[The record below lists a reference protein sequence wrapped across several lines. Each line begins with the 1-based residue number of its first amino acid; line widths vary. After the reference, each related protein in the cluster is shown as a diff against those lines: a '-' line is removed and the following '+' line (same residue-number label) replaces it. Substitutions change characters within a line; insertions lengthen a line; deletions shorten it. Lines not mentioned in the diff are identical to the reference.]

1 MVAALFPRTVRR
13 IEPRSIGDAIDL
25 PEFLLFKDCLHI
37 PNLILL
43 GDPGMGKTFTFK
55 QAAEYEEAE
64 YFTVRSFLRKR
75 GKNCQDKTV
84 YLDALDEF
92 RSRSEDGKLVDELVK
107 VINECGCNRIRL
119 SCRAADWLGGT
130 DLAALKDAFIIE
142 DQFTVVS
149 LEPLSKKE
157 ILWILKKKQYLH
169 ADAFMLEAE
178 KRNVNQLL
186 SNPQTLLMLVEV
198 VAKGDW
204 PENKKE
210 LYEKCTDLLLKESN
224 QAHGRLDVGKFQPD
238 ELISMAGMI
247 CAILLIANVQS
258 ISLLE
263 SASGDDSPSYRRID
277 SDQSDEILACL
288 TRRVFTYI
296 DNESVSYI
304 HRTIAEF
311 LGAKWLAEEVHGKGL
326 PIKRVLSL
334 IGYEDHP
341 ASELRGLYAWLVT
354 FLSLDYSYLIDNDPY
369 GVLMYGDAASLA
381 PSGRKKL
388 MESLQLL
395 QERDPWFRAN
405 NWSDNPLAALS
416 EKDMIP
422 IFKQILSNP
431 ESGFHLRDIV
441 LGALRE
447 GDVIPELTSE
457 LIYILSDSAAALK
470 EREDVVSILLKT
482 SEGINSVSNIFKDDL
497 IKEKNSS
504 SLRLFILE
512 EAYIK
517 CGFTPNDVANALYDM
532 LSDSID
538 HGLGAAW
545 KLAEKIPESELPL
558 ILDLFFEKDFVDKS
572 DDGRRNHNS
581 VSSVIEDM
589 IYLGISKSGN
599 IPPCKIWHW
608 LLSRNKN
615 EYYSYSEAKHIH
627 EWLGNNR
634 KFVFSLFN
642 CALEEIESYENE
654 IYFYNE
660 FQDSTF
666 HILSADDLVSYILCL
681 IPSIYLKKN
690 KSRILVLNLLVFLI
704 FYRSKTESAILLL
717 DELLRRVDL
726 DAELEEIIAECN
738 YCRID
743 DWRGKDY
750 RRALRVKEE
759 KNERLRKLV
768 DEINKNLDLI
778 SQGISRVYVGFFA
791 YIYESDWY
799 DIVVGKSFDERVA
812 QIVNNDNLPKITQSF
827 INALFNINLPVVDEV
842 IKTTL
847 ANSYPSWWKG
857 IIIGMGG
864 YFKIHGVLPNFSFSR
879 LESVFAITTCY
890 PSSFSEIPTWYWEIV
905 EKHPDMVYST
915 YKTIAYELLNK
926 NTEHN
931 VIIDLLTKNDFFLR
945 KRDFLLD
952 LLVDFPK
959 INDRY
964 LQSIFISLIK
974 DQAKPEDVLSLSSNF
989 VASRETDEGNYI
1001 LWVLLRFLFEIDGAK
1016 DALSILVKKNK
1027 KNIWVVIS
1035 FLKMVGL
1042 SLSVVQAYD
1051 LIIIISLQAPNADIP
1066 MNSGGWSGDQHPWDA
1081 ADFVRSQINNLAAN
1095 PTVEAASYLNELLKL
1110 PQMES
1115 YGSFLKHAIAQQ
1127 HIIRISANY
1136 KQPSFSQTIKTLK
1149 NAYPANIADLHA
1161 LTIDHLH
1168 NLKKEILDGSTDKYK
1183 AFWRCDSHGRT
1194 ESPEIEE
1201 ICRDRL
1207 IDFLSPKMPKGLHV
1221 EPEGHMA
1228 DDKRADIIILADG
1241 NMKLPL
1247 ELKRHMHDDVWKAC
1261 MTQLDRLY
1269 TRDPDASGYGIY
1281 VVFWFGGKRNTP
1293 LATPPDGLS
1302 KPNSASEMELQLQQL
1317 IPDAK
1322 RHYLDVVVIDVT
1334 SRV

>member
-1 MVAALFPRTVRR
+1 MNALFPRTVRK
-13 IEPRSIGDAIDL
+13 IASSENVPDCT
-25 PEFLLFKDCLHI
+25 LFKDYLTI
-37 PNLILL
+37 PNIILL
-43 GDPGMGKTFTFK
+43 GDPGMGKTFTFEK
-55 QAAEYEEAE
+55 AAVYEGAE

-75 GKNCQDKTV
+75 GRNCQDKTI

-92 RSRSEDGKLVDELVK
+92 RSRGEDGKLIDKLVD

-130 DLAALKDAFIIE
+130 DLVALKDAFIE
-142 DQFTVVS
+142 DQFAVVS

-157 ILWILKKKQYLH
+157 ILWILEEKQFLH
-169 ADAFMLEAE
+169 ADAFILEAE
-178 KRNVNQLL
+178 KRNVNKLL

-198 VAKGDW
+198 VTQGDW
-204 PENKKE
+204 PKNKKE
-210 LYEKCTDLLLKESN
+210 LYEKCTNLLLKESN
-224 QAHGRLDVGKFQPD
+224 QEHGRLSIGKFQPD

-247 CAILLIANVQS
+247 CAILLISNIQS
-258 ISLLE
+258 LSLLQA
-263 SASGDDSPSYRRID
+263 ASEDDSPSYRRID
-277 SDQSDEILACL
+277 AAQSDKILACL
-288 TRRVFTYI
+288 TRRVFTHI
-296 DNESVSYI
+296 DTESVSYI

-311 LGAKWLAEEVHGKGL
+311 LGAKWLAEEVEKNGL
-326 PIKRVLSL
+326 PIKRLLSL

-341 ASELRGLYAWLVT
+341 ASELKGLYAWLVT
-354 FLSLDYSYLIDNDPY
+354 LLPLDYSYLIDNDPY

-381 PSGRKKL
+381 PSGRKKI
-388 MESLQLL
+388 MESLFLL
-395 QERDPWFRAN
+395 QKRDPWFRAN

-416 EKDMIP
+416 GKDMIP
-422 IFKQILSNP
+422 IFKQILSSP

-447 GDVIPELTSE
+447 GDIIPELTSE
-457 LIYILSDSAAALK
+457 LVYILSDSSAVLK
-470 EREDVVSILLKT
+470 EREDVVSVLLKT
-482 SEGINSVSNIFKDDL
+482 SEGTNSVSNIFKNNL

-512 EAYIK
+512 KAYTK
-517 CGFTPNDVANALYDM
+517 CKFTPNDVANALYDM

-538 HGLGAAW
+538 HGLGVAW

-572 DDGRRNHNS
+572 DDGMRNHNS

-589 IYLGISKSGN
+589 IHLGLSNNKN
-599 IPPCKIWHW
+599 IPPCKVWHW

-615 EYYSYSEAKHIH
+615 RYYSYSKAKHVH

-642 CALEEIESYENE
+642 CALEDIESYESE

-666 HILSADDLVSYILCL
+666 HILSADDLISYILCL
-681 IPSIYLKKN
+681 IPSIYLE
-690 KSRILVLNLLVFLI
+690 KSKSQSLILNLLVFLI
-704 FYRSKTESAILLL
+704 FYRSKTESAILFL
-717 DELLRRVDL
+717 DELLRKVDL
-726 DAELEEIIAECN
+726 DAELEEIIAGCN

-759 KNERLRKLV
+759 KNEQLRKLV
-768 DEINKNLDLI
+768 EEVNQNLDLI
-778 SQGISRVYVGFFA
+778 SQGTSRAYVGFFA
-791 YIYESDWY
+791 YIYESDWEG
-799 DIVVGKSFDERVA
+799 IVVGKSFDERVT

-827 INALFNINLPVVDEV
+827 IKALFNINLPIFDEI
-842 IKTTL
+842 IKNIL
-847 ANSYPSWWKG
+847 ANSYPFWWRG
-857 IIIGMGG
+857 IIIGMNEYVKMFGL
-864 YFKIHGVLPNFSFSR
+864 LPDLSLSR
-879 LESVFAITTCY
+879 LQSIFAITTCSPGSLVDKSIWY
-890 PSSFSEIPTWYWEIV
+890 CEIL
-905 EKHPDMVYST
+905 EKYPDMVYST
-915 YKTIAYELLNK
+915 YKIIAYELLNQ

-931 VIIDLLTKNDFFLR
+931 LIIDLLTKNDFFLR

-974 DQAKPEDVLSLSSNF
+974 DQERPENLISLSSNF
-989 VASRETDEGNYI
+989 ITSSETDEGNYI
-1001 LWVLLRFLFEIDGAK
+1001 LWVLLRFSFEIDGAK
-1016 DALSILVKKNK
+1016 NTLSSLVRKNK

-1035 FLKMVGL
+1035 FLKMANL
-1042 SLSVVQAYD
+1042 SLSIKQIHD
-1051 LIIIISLQAPNADIP
+1051 LIVTVSLQAPNADMP
-1066 MNSGGWSGDQHPWDA
+1066 MNSGGWCGDQHPWDA
-1081 ADFVRSQINNLAAN
+1081 ADFVRSQINKLAAN
-1095 PTVEAASYLNELLKL
+1095 PTVEAASYLNKLLKL
-1110 PQMES
+1110 SQMES
-1115 YGSFLKHAIAQQ
+1115 YSSFLKHAIAQQ
-1127 HIIRISANY
+1127 HIMRISANY

-1149 NAYPANIADLHA
+1149 NTYPANIADLHS
-1161 LTIDHLH
+1161 LTIDHLQ
-1168 NLKKEILDGSTDKYK
+1168 NLKKEILDGNTDKYK
-1183 AFWRCDSHGRT
+1183 AFWRYDSYGRT
-1194 ESPEIEE
+1194 ESPGIEE

-1207 IDFLSPKMPKGLHV
+1207 IDFLSPKVPKGLHV

-1247 ELKRHMHDDVWKAC
+1247 ELKRDMHTDVWNAC

-1281 VVFWFGGKRNTP
+1281 VVFWFGDKRTTS
-1293 LATPPDGLS
+1293 LATPPDGIS
-1302 KPNSASEMELQLQQL
+1302 KPNSASEMELQLRQL